1 MLQSTVQTGSVE
13 RDALFVALGLF
24 TVYHIVM
31 LVRAARRLR
40 AETGEASRPT
50 IGGLATGFLANFL
63 DTLGIGSFATET
75 AIFRK
80 WRLVRD
86 ERIPGTLNVANTLP
100 TIAEAFIFTGLVPV
114 GARTLI
120 GMIAAAIL
128 GAWLGAGFVSRWPR
142 RRIQIG
148 MALTLATLAAI
159 FVWRMI
165 GNPSG
170 GNLLELNGTLLVV
183 GLIGNFMLGA
193 LMTIGLGLY
202 APCMI
207 LVSLLGMDPKAAF
220 PIMMGSCAF
229 LMPIASARFVRARA
243 FDLRASAG
251 VILGGIPG
259 AIIAGLFVKSLPT
272 RAVEVIVVLVAL
284 YAAAGL
290 VRAARRES
298 SQPTDASVA
307 EAQSAA

>member
-1 MLQSTVQTGSVE
+1 MQSLTTSLSA
-13 RDALFVALGLF
+13 RDVLFVALGLF
-24 TVYHIVM
+24 TVYYVIM
-31 LVRAARRLR
+31 LARAGRRLHQDEH
-40 AETGEASRPT
+40 APATPSLGGT
-50 IGGLATGFLANFL
+50 IVGFIANFL

-75 AIFRK
+75 WMFRQ
-80 WRLVRD
+80 WRMVRD
-86 ERIPGTLNVANTLP
+86 EQLPGTLNVANTLP

-120 GMIAAAIL
+120 SMIAAAIL
-128 GAWLGAGFVSRWPR
+128 GAWLGAGVVARWPR
-142 RRIQIG
+142 PRIQVG
-148 MALTLATLAAI
+148 MALTLGTLAAI
-159 FVWRMI
+159 MAWRMI

-170 GNLLELNGTLLVV
+170 GSLLELNGTLFVIGLV
-183 GLIGNFMLGA
+183 GNFILGA

-243 FDLRASAG
+243 FDLRASIG
-251 VILGGIPG
+251 VLAGGIPG
-259 AIIAGLFVKSLPT
+259 AIVAGLLVKSLPT
-272 RAVEVIVVLVAL
+272 KAVEVIVVVVAL

-290 VRAARRES
+290 FRSARRERALAAAAA
-298 SQPTDASVA
+298 P
-307 EAQSAA
+307 EAQAAG